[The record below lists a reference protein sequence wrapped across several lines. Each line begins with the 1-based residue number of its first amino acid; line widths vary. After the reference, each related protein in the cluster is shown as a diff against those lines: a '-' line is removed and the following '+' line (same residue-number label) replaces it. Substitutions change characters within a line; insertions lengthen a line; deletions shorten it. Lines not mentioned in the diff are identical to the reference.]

1 MVYIPAAID
10 LKPENVGFTASMKLK
25 LFDFGL
31 MTCVKKLSTAFDMY
45 ELSGFT
51 GSLRYMA
58 PEVGSAIPLLN
69 IRSIS
74 VLIVEVH

>member
-1 MVYIPAAID
+1 MLD

-31 MTCVKKLSTAFDMY
+31 MTCVKKLSTVFDMY

-58 PEVGSAIPLLN
+58 PEV
-69 IRSIS
+69 
-74 VLIVEVH
+74 EVRYCRVGVPVDD